1 MIKQTEISHGFIFS
15 VVLLTIFVSGFS
27 TFTLAYSLQNQLDIN
42 KASFQQIQLLPISYK
57 ACEDIYTYLL
67 NYKGFTSVYDLR
79 KIKDISAEKFEEIKP
94 MVEIT
99 KPTTGGAEYLNIYRI
114 QKSLAVE
121 EGPTKAAVEDWQD
134 MLLSPMNVNKA
145 SIDDLI
151 LLENVSLIDAVAV
164 IKYLQLGQQVKS
176 LYDLRNIDGLSNYGY
191 INMRNFVAFSEPKQ
205 IKFQGDYRINFDYG
219 YDYQETG
226 NDPITQL
233 AYIYQSYDGLLLKDR
248 FYAAGLTDN
257 DIDKYYQRINEER
270 DYLTSLTHR
279 TLLTQRIRTRI
290 GNNFIGGLRWQK
302 DFNPTVFANNLKG
315 FVSANN
321 IAPFKKVFLGDYR
334 VTLGQ
339 GLLLDNTAEM
349 IARTYTRSQG
359 IYGDLTDNSFL
370 SFRGIGGQA
379 NQGRLKA
386 IGFYSK
392 AYRDGIENPDG
403 TINYYVIDD
412 PPFPTN
418 HNTFVETNTGFSA
431 GLDLSDISIIP
442 TGSYLGFNTL
452 SCRYNKD
459 FSTLAKWIDL
469 PGDVTYLDDPNYVQT
484 TQGNKRDFY
493 SFDFRSAI
501 ENVSME
507 GEYAWQRN
515 GGMAYLFK
523 ARAQYEYLYLLT
535 LFRHYDVNY
544 DNPYNRGFCEQ
555 FKFEDTPLEK
565 PYRLIDPTFASLQ
578 WFPSPKAEQGLY
590 TEIRYQLS
598 RQITITRAYMDI
610 WRNLA
615 YGVNN
620 FRFQGEMEYR
630 PVFPLRFRLR
640 QKVQFKH
647 LPKDVLA
654 TTSNT
659 YETSFRVLVSLTDRN
674 FLSCEY
680 RRGSVGLTPSMEYN
694 SEKTLWGDFLGVSWE
709 HNFSDAIGL
718 ESGIAAWKCDGLSQ
732 WIFEDV
738 GIDFLDGRGLK
749 YYFVMTQRPTN
760 FLLLR
765 FKFKS
770 KFTELPHTGILATSG
785 LHYSDGSLV
794 NARDYIAHN
803 DIYNVGLQI
812 DFLW

>member
-1 MIKQTEISHGFIFS
+1 MKKSPQINRRLTFFVILLS
-15 VVLLTIFVSGFS
+15 VFFSGFFVLS
-27 TFTLAYSLQNQLDIN
+27 SAYSLQNQLDLN
-42 KASFQQIQLLPISYK
+42 KASFEQIRQLPISYK
-57 ACEDIYTYLL
+57 ACEEIYTYLL

-79 KIKDISAEKFEEIKP
+79 NIKDINAEKFEEIKP
-94 MVEIT
+94 MVKIS
-99 KPTTGGAEYLNIYRI
+99 KPEVGGEQYLYIYRI

-121 EGPTKAAVEDWQD
+121 EGPTKAAVEEWQD
-134 MLLSPMNVNKA
+134 MLITPMNINKA
-145 SIDDLI
+145 SIDDMI
-151 LLENVSLIDAVAV
+151 LLENVSLIDAIAV
-164 IKYLQLGQQVKS
+164 IKHLQMGQEIKETR
-176 LYDLRNIDGLSNYGY
+176 DLRDVDGLSNYGY
-191 INMRNFVAFSEPKQ
+191 INMRNFVAYTDPKA
-205 IKFQGDYRINFDYG
+205 IKFSGDYRVNFDYG
-219 YDYQETG
+219 YNYEQTE
-226 NDPITQL
+226 NEPITQI
-233 AYIYQSYDGLLLKDR
+233 AYIDQSYYDLSLKSR
-248 FYAAGLTDN
+248 FYDAGLTDN
-257 DIDKYYQRINEER
+257 DIDKYYQRIYDER
-270 DYLTSLTHR
+270 EYLVGLTHR
-279 TLLTQRIRTRI
+279 TILNQRFRARI
-290 GNNFIGGLRWQK
+290 GNNFIGGLKWQRN
-302 DFNPTVFANNLKG
+302 FNPGVFQNDLKG
-315 FVSANN
+315 FISANN
-321 IAPFKKVFLGDYR
+321 IAPFKKVFLGDFR

-339 GLLLDNTAEM
+339 GILLDNSAEL
-349 IARTYTRSQG
+349 IARTYNRSQG

-403 TINYYVIDD
+403 TINYYVINELS
-412 PPFPTN
+412 FPTN
-418 HNTFVETNTGFSA
+418 HNTFVETNTGLSA
-431 GLDLSDISIIP
+431 GFDLSDISVIP

-452 SCRYNKD
+452 ACRYNKD
-459 FSTLAKWIDL
+459 FSTLAKWLDL

-501 ENVSME
+501 ENISME

-515 GGMAYLFK
+515 GGMAYLLK

-535 LFRHYDVNY
+535 LLRHYDVNY

-565 PYRLIDPTFASLQ
+565 PYRLIDPTFSVLQ
-578 WFPSPKAEQGLY
+578 YFPSPKAEQGLY

-620 FRFQGEMEYR
+620 FRFQGELEYR
-630 PVFPLRFRLR
+630 PVFPFRFRLR

-659 YETSFRVLVSLTDRN
+659 YETSFRFLISLTDRN

-694 SEKTLWGDFLGVSWE
+694 SQKTLWGDFLGVSWE

-718 ESGIAAWKCDGLSQ
+718 ETGLTAWKCDGLSQ

-770 KFTELPHTGILATSG
+770 KFTELPHTGILATTG

-794 NARDYIAHN
+794 NARDFITHN